1 MARPKY
7 QLPHGEG
14 SFYHR
19 TSDDRWVGVLEA
31 GWTARG
37 TRRRITVTD
46 KNKQRCWDK
55 LTVKRKQLAKEGAA
69 PDGVRAGATVASW
82 ATEWLARGEK
92 SMKPSTYKAYAAT
105 VRTWIIP
112 TVGRR
117 RLAQLGPQD
126 MRALTGAMD
135 AAGRSSTSQGQAQ
148 RLLAKIL
155 RDAIVEGHDVP
166 QRALLAPA
174 PKNAV
179 TARCAIPFEDA
190 MRILD
195 VVRARPDAS
204 RWVAALLQ
212 GQRQGETLG
221 LTWECVDL
229 DAGTITVAWQL
240 QKLKYADREAGAFRV
255 PAGYE
260 TRQLHGAWHLVRPK
274 SRAGWRTTPIVPW
287 MRAQLEAIRPADATG
302 LVWHRPDGRPLIPEE
317 DRREWRAI
325 QDAAG
330 VHKSGSGTPEDP
342 YVYYVLHE
350 ARHTTATLLLAA
362 HVDPE
367 VIKAILGHSSIVT
380 TAGYQHVDVGMA
392 RSALDGLAS
401 RLGLQ

>member
-1 MARPKY
+1 
-7 QLPHGEG
+7 
-14 SFYHR
+14 
-19 TSDDRWVGVLEA
+19 
-31 GWTARG
+31 
-37 TRRRITVTD
+37 
-46 KNKQRCWDK
+46 
-55 LTVKRKQLAKEGAA
+55 
-69 PDGVRAGATVASW
+69 
-82 ATEWLARGEK
+82 
-92 SMKPSTYKAYAAT
+92 MKPSTYKAYAAT

-179 TARCAIPFEDA
+179 TTRSAIPFEDA

-195 VVRARPDAS
+195 VARARPDAS

-287 MRAQLEAIRPADATG
+287 MRAQLEAIRPADALG
-302 LVWHRPDGRPLIPEE
+302 LAVPY
-317 DRREWRAI
+317 
-325 QDAAG
+325 DAALG
-330 VHKSGSGTPEDP
+330 EKATHILLYADGECIGHLPATGSYEERLAEAQRVHREIEASWAIVTPKYPRSPWSADSAESPWTPDTPE
-342 YVYYVLHE
+342 
-350 ARHTTATLLLAA
+350 
-362 HVDPE
+362 
-367 VIKAILGHSSIVT
+367 
-380 TAGYQHVDVGMA
+380 
-392 RSALDGLAS
+392 SAE
-401 RLGLQ
+401 